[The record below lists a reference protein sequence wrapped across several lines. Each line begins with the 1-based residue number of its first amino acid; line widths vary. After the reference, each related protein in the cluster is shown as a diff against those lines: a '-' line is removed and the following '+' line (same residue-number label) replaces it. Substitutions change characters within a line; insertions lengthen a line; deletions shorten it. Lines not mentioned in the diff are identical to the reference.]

1 MSQDVLR
8 NLRELFGCERRSDC
22 DITFCRDESAPNA
35 EGSSAAEAVFG
46 PPLPAHSVVLDLA
59 SERFRTQVPAGS
71 SVRQVLELRR
81 QGAYLQISGCVA
93 ACDEVLT
100 AKVSGS
106 SGATVASSN
115 NQAADGSNRRAVTIE
130 EAPQQPPAVLE
141 LFESEALWPDPQ
153 AEPSFGAVLEAG
165 KLKC

>member
-1 MSQDVLR
+1 MARIPLGSM
-8 NLRELFGCERRSDC
+8 
-22 DITFCRDESAPNA
+22 A
-35 EGSSAAEAVFG
+35 EEPAARA
-46 PPLPAHSVVLDLA
+46 AI
-59 SERFRTQVPAGS
+59 RFAYTGEVPAGS

-141 LFESEALWPDPQ
+141 LFESEALWPGP
-153 AEPSFGAVLEAG
+153 AHKRSPALVLSWRPAS
-165 KLKC
+165 